1 MTPKIII
8 RSYLVTTGIFNLSA
22 SIIWGINTLFL
33 MHAGLDIFGVFVANG
48 IFTASMALFEI
59 PTGVL
64 ADTRGRRASFLL
76 SILVIL
82 IGTLGYVWV
91 AATSG
96 SLLGFSIMSAVL
108 GLGYTF
114 YSGAVEAWLV
124 DALKATGFQGNL
136 DRVFAQGGMVFGAA
150 MLVGSLGGGLL
161 GTLDLA
167 LPYLVRSGLL
177 IGAFGVAWFTMHDI
191 GYTPKALR
199 LRTLP
204 REMGKIATASMTFGW
219 RVISVRLLMTV
230 SLIQAIFMAWGY
242 HSWQPY
248 FLGLLE
254 REGAIW
260 IAGVIAALIS
270 VATMIGNGL
279 VSRLGHLVTYRST
292 ILLWAVVGAGI
303 GAVAVG
309 LAGNFWLAVSLYL
322 LLMVGFGAAGPVRQA
337 YLHQLIPSEQRAT
350 IVSFDSLMGSIGSGG
365 GQVGLGYLA
374 RQQSLSVGYIT
385 GGLLTLLALPVVL
398 LLRRLRQP
406 EDRMNLSSDS
416 EPA

>member
-177 IGAFGVAWFTMHDI
+177 IVAFGVAWFTMHDI

-248 FLGLLE
+248 FLGLLD
-254 REGAIW
+254 RPDDIW

-279 VSRLGHLVTYRST
+279 VGRLGHLVTYRST
-292 ILLWAVVGAGI
+292 ILLWAVV
-303 GAVAVG
+303 
-309 LAGNFWLAVSLYL
+309 
-322 LLMVGFGAAGPVRQA
+322 
-337 YLHQLIPSEQRAT
+337 
-350 IVSFDSLMGSIGSGG
+350 
-365 GQVGLGYLA
+365 
-374 RQQSLSVGYIT
+374 
-385 GGLLTLLALPVVL
+385 
-398 LLRRLRQP
+398 
-406 EDRMNLSSDS
+406 
-416 EPA
+416 

>member
-150 MLVGSLGGGLL
+150 MLIGSLGGGLL

-242 HSWQPY
+242 HAWQPY

-260 IAGVIAALIS
+260 IAGIIAALIS

-279 VSRLGHLVTYRST
+279 VSRLGHLVTYRTT
-292 ILLWAVVGAGI
+292 ILLWAAVGAGI
-303 GAVAVG
+303 SAVAVG
-309 LAGNFWLAVSLYL
+309 LTGNFWLAVSLYL
-322 LLMVGFGAAGPVRQA
+322 LLMVGYGAAGPVRQA
-337 YLHQLIPSEQRAT
+337 YLHRLIPSDQRAT
-350 IVSFDSLMGSIGSGG
+350 IVSFDALMGSIGSGG
-365 GQVGLGYLA
+365 GQLGLGYLA

-385 GGLLTLLALPVVL
+385 GGLLSLLALPVVL
-398 LLRRLRQP
+398 LLRGLHQP
-406 EDRMNLSSDS
+406 TDRMNSSGGS
-416 EPA
+416 PSV

>member
-230 SLIQAIFMAWGY
+230 SLIQAVFMAWGY

-248 FLGLLE
+248 FLGLLD
-254 REGAIW
+254 RPDDIW

-279 VSRLGHLVTYRST
+279 VGRLGHLVTYRST

-350 IVSFDSLMGSIGSGG
+350 IVSFDSLLGSIGSGG

>member
-48 IFTASMALFEI
+48 VFTASMALFEI

-124 DALKATGFQGNL
+124 DALKATGFKGNL

-230 SLIQAIFMAWGY
+230 SLIQAVFMAWGY

-248 FLGLLE
+248 FLGLLD
-254 REGAIW
+254 RPDDIW

-279 VSRLGHLVTYRST
+279 VGRLGHLVTYRST

-350 IVSFDSLMGSIGSGG
+350 IVSFDSLLGSIGSGG